1 MAILP
6 TTTGSKVLI
15 KRPTSQVPVTVS
27 SAAFLPLP
35 TNGFNNGDQLGVT
48 ILV

>member
-15 KRPTSQVPVTVS
+15 NGQPPQVPVTVS

-35 TNGFNNGDQLGVT
+35 TNGFNNSDQLGVT